1 LEREAQESIEQERA
15 MAAAT
20 LKEAAES
27 IQVLQNDVN
36 ALRVDRKA
44 EQAKEKAVK
53 ATDEQLEW
61 ESQKWNQEKCLLQ
74 QTVEELHKELRLEKQ
89 QRERARVQSEI
100 ENEQVE
106 ECVSQLEEQF
116 SLLQVC
122 AYFCLPVT

>member
-1 LEREAQESIEQERA
+1 LEKEARKSIEQERA

-27 IQVLQNDVN
+27 IQFLQNDVN

-44 EQAKEKAVK
+44 EQAKEKAGK
-53 ATDEQLEW
+53 ATVEQLEW
-61 ESQKWNQEKCLLQ
+61 ESRKWNQEKCLLQ
-74 QTVEELHKELRLEKQ
+74 QTVEELQKELKLEKQ
-89 QRERARVQSEI
+89 QRERARAQSEI

-106 ECVSQLEEQF
+106 ECVSQLEEQY
-116 SLLQVC
+116 SRLQVS